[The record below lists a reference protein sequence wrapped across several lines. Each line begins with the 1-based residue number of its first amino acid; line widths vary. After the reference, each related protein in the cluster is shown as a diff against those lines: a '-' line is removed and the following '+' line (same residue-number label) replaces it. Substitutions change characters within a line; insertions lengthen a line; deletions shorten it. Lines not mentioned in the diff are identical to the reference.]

1 MQDSR
6 RTESDQSAPPLADK
20 QWQLLQAMLLE
31 GQREQRR
38 TRRWNVFFKLL
49 LFAYLSIGLLM
60 TLPLWSKMGDAKK
73 DHVAVVRV
81 EGMIADDAQ
90 ASAAKI
96 NRGLRRAFDSKAK
109 AVVLAINSPG
119 GSPVQADQVFREVRR
134 LRQQSD
140 KPVFA
145 VIGDVGA
152 SGAYYIAAAA
162 DEIYADRASLVGSI
176 GVISAGFG
184 FVDALEKFGLERRLF
199 TAGAHKAM
207 LDAFSPL
214 KPDEEAFWRGVLEQT
229 HQQFVSRVREGRG
242 DRLADSPELFSGL
255 IWSGEQAVQLGLIDG
270 FASERELARERFGL
284 EELRDYTVSRPP
296 LERLMS
302 MSAAA
307 LVGAVTESVAAR
319 ALMLR

>member
-1 MQDSR
+1 MGDFRQDSDDGGVPAMA
-6 RTESDQSAPPLADK
+6 EK

-38 TRRWNVFFKLL
+38 ARRWGVFFKLL
-49 LFAYLSIGLLM
+49 LVAYLSFGLL
-60 TLPLWSKMGDAKK
+60 LVAPFWSKLGASKK

-81 EGMIADDAQ
+81 EGMIANDQ
-90 ASAAKI
+90 KASAANI
-96 NRGLRRAFDSKAK
+96 IRGLRNAFDSKAK
-109 AVVLAINSPG
+109 AVVLSINSPG

-134 LRQQSD
+134 LRQQSN

-162 DEIYADRASLVGSI
+162 DEIFADKASLVGSI

-184 FVDALEKFGLERRLF
+184 FVDALGKFGLERRLF
-199 TAGAHKAM
+199 TAGDHKAM

-214 KPDEEAFWRGVLEQT
+214 KPEEEAFWAGVLEQT
-229 HQQFVSRVREGRG
+229 HQQFVNRVKEGRG
-242 DRLADSPELFSGL
+242 DRLAAADEVFSGL
-255 IWSGEQAVQLGLIDG
+255 IWPGEQAKKLGLIDG

-284 EELRDYTVSRPP
+284 EELRDYTVARPP
-296 LERLMS
+296 LEKLLA
-302 MSAAA
+302 MSASS
-307 LVGAVTESVAAR
+307 LVDAVAQVAAGPG
-319 ALMLR
+319 LVLR